1 MMDMTEQT
9 LMNELNKLLRK
20 KFRQNIPDRPEEALP
35 DPTEAP
41 AQQQVE
47 VDFKDSSY
55 QEKDVIRLLLNYGNK
70 EIEFEQENEDGE
82 KIMVPVNIAHFIVN
96 DLRAD
101 DISYS
106 DAAYQKIFEAYIEF
120 IDRDT
125 LPDEKYFINH
135 GNKSVAS
142 SAIDVLTSPYQ
153 LSEKWESIARIEVAT
168 EASKL
173 KPAVEN
179 SVLSFK
185 AKKIEILIA
194 ENQREIKE
202 AEQEERYEALGELLK
217 RQKELKDIS
226 KEINRQLGRVITR

>member
-1 MMDMTEQT
+1 M
-9 LMNELNKLLRK
+9 
-20 KFRQNIPDRPEEALP
+20 
-35 DPTEAP
+35 
-41 AQQQVE
+41 
-47 VDFKDSSY
+47 
-55 QEKDVIRLLLNYGNK
+55 
-70 EIEFEQENEDGE
+70 
-82 KIMVPVNIAHFIVN
+82 
-96 DLRAD
+96 
-101 DISYS
+101 
-106 DAAYQKIFEAYIEF
+106 
-120 IDRDT
+120 
-125 LPDEKYFINH
+125 
-135 GNKSVAS
+135 AS

-168 EASKL
+168 EANKL